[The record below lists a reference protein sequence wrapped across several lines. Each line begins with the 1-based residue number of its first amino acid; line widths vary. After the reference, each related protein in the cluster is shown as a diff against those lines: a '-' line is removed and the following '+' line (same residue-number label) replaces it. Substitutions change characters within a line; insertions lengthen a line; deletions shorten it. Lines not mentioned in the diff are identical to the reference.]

1 MENIQNIDINSQEA
15 QKDDYNEAVMSDEGM
30 TDFKP
35 GQNVALSDDETA
47 ISPMKIKDDNLLG
60 IDNQAYFKKQQFA
73 KSSKKSCESS
83 MNVFQKMEQNGLG
96 GGSGGQGLDFSKL
109 QGKLQEINDDE
120 EDAA

>member
-60 IDNQAYFKKQQFA
+60 IDN
-73 KSSKKSCESS
+73 
-83 MNVFQKMEQNGLG
+83 
-96 GGSGGQGLDFSKL
+96 
-109 QGKLQEINDDE
+109 
-120 EDAA
+120 